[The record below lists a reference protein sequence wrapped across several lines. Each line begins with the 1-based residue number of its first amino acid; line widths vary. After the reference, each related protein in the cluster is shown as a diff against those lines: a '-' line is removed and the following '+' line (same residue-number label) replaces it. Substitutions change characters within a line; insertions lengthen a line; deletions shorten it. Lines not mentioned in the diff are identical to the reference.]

1 LLVCVKWQLIAARNR
16 FPKSLANWTRPTLH
30 LPLNVSLSVRAAS
43 LSLSRSIHCFCD
55 DWVKREELIL
65 IVLSVLSLL
74 WRAIICVLNYTFS
87 FTADGLGE
95 PCIYLSNPLRYRYT
109 NPQVADERK
118 QTAANDEVS
127 RGAVEFDVCCVSV
140 CLTGARRLIASV
152 RLEPQVVL
160 PGGSVPRHLDDQQ
173 GRQES
178 VEALRVDRFTVTNAD
193 FMYVLHLVTVPCVTV

>member
-1 LLVCVKWQLIAARNR
+1 
-16 FPKSLANWTRPTLH
+16 
-30 LPLNVSLSVRAAS
+30 
-43 LSLSRSIHCFCD
+43 
-55 DWVKREELIL
+55 
-65 IVLSVLSLL
+65 
-74 WRAIICVLNYTFS
+74 
-87 FTADGLGE
+87 
-95 PCIYLSNPLRYRYT
+95 
-109 NPQVADERK
+109 
-118 QTAANDEVS
+118 
-127 RGAVEFDVCCVSV
+127 VSV